1 MNFRPFALLAFIS
14 PIVLPYASSQ
24 TARPTL
30 AASSVTAV
38 PPLILYSGQVESRTG
53 QMFATFLIYQEQS
66 GGEPLFTESQA
77 LALDATGHYKV
88 QLGASNPNGL
98 PSDLFSSGEARWLE
112 VQIAGEPAQPRVL
125 LVSVPY
131 ALKAAD
137 SAMLGGLPAS
147 AFALAGSNTGLVDA
161 ATATISP
168 DASAPTVTTTGGTA
182 NNLAKFSG
190 TSTIV
195 NSIIYDNGTDVGIG
209 TTSPSAKLT
218 VDGTMTV
225 DGASTLNGTVTL
237 PAQGTATAAKADS
250 SQPFKLYTSAYNSSS
265 RSVVTPRFQLM
276 AEVTGNDTSSPNGTL
291 NLLASPNASAPAE
304 TGFYINTNGTIHFA
318 PNQTFPGADITG
330 TVNASSYDLG
340 GSLFATGSASM
351 ESAYL
356 GFSGNT
362 KSTGIEN
369 TGTGYLALSSDTTGT
384 DNTATGALALFSN
397 TTGGYNTATGLVAL
411 YANTTGQSNTANGA
425 STLTN
430 NADGSYNTANGFT
443 ALTNNTDGSQNTA
456 SGAFALYENTTGDDN
471 TAVGAYSLLDNT
483 TGSFLTAVGYEATSS
498 GSAVIN
504 NSTALGANATVG
516 QSNSLILGQTTD
528 GEPGASFVNVGIG
541 TATPR
546 TTLEVAVNAPNALG
560 PVLTLTNSGEG
571 GSAIDF
577 NTSQPLAGATY
588 TPAARIVAYDNG
600 TIDSGS
606 GSRGIAMQSR
616 AGQGL
621 QNNLVVDG
629 NGVHVPGALEGGV
642 NNSKIDHP
650 LDPAN
655 KYLVHSSVQSS
666 EMMNIY
672 TGNIVTD
679 GLGLATVKLPEWFEA
694 ENSDFRYQLTVL
706 DERFAQAVIS
716 KKIKNGQFTIHTN
729 ASNVEVSWQITAIRQ
744 DAYAKAHPLV
754 VEQQKPAGERNFY
767 LHPELYG
774 KSAERQAGASHIYGQ
789 PASAVGKSFPVP
801 PRPETKLPVL
811 PATNRPGLPNLKD
824 PTQRPATTPVAQLAT
839 K

>member
-1 MNFRPFALLAFIS
+1 M
-14 PIVLPYASSQ
+14 
-24 TARPTL
+24 
-30 AASSVTAV
+30 
-38 PPLILYSGQVESRTG
+38 
-53 QMFATFLIYQEQS
+53 
-66 GGEPLFTESQA
+66 
-77 LALDATGHYKV
+77 
-88 QLGASNPNGL
+88 
-98 PSDLFSSGEARWLE
+98 
-112 VQIAGEPAQPRVL
+112 
-125 LVSVPY
+125 
-131 ALKAAD
+131 
-137 SAMLGGLPAS
+137 
-147 AFALAGSNTGLVDA
+147 
-161 ATATISP
+161 
-168 DASAPTVTTTGGTA
+168 TTTGGTA
-182 NNLAKFSG
+182 NKVAKFSG
-190 TSTIV
+190 TNTIA
-195 NSIIYDNGTDVGIG
+195 NSIIYDNGTEVGIG
-209 TTSPSAKLT
+209 TTTPTATLT
-218 VDGTMTV
+218 VDGALTV
-225 DGASTLNGTVTL
+225 NGNSTYDGQLVL
-237 PAQGTATAAKADS
+237 PARGTATASAGFA
-250 SQPFKLYTSAYNSSS
+250 SQFVKLQTSAYNSNSKA
-265 RSVVTPRFQLM
+265 VVPPRFQLQ
-276 AEVTGNDTSSPNGTL
+276 AEVTGNNTASPNATL
-291 NLLASPNASAPAE
+291 NLLASATSTTPVE

-318 PNQTFPGADITG
+318 ANQTFPGADITG

-340 GSLFATGSASM
+340 GSLFAAGSAST

-356 GFSGNT
+356 GFAGST
-362 KSTGIEN
+362 SSTGVEN
-369 TGTGYLALSSDTTGT
+369 TGIGYLALSSDTTGT
-384 DNTATGALALFSN
+384 DNTATGVLALSNN

-411 YANTTGQSNTANGA
+411 YGNTTGQSNTANGA

-430 NADGSYNTANGFT
+430 NADGSYNTASGFT
-443 ALTNNTDGSQNTA
+443 ALTNNADGSQNTA

-483 TGSFLTAVGYEATSS
+483 TGSFLTAVGYDATSS
-498 GSAVIN
+498 DSAVIN
-504 NSTALGANATVG
+504 NSTALGAHATVG

-528 GEPGASFVNVGIG
+528 GKPGASFVNVGIG

-577 NTSQPLAGATY
+577 NTSQPVAGATY

-600 TIDSGS
+600 TVDGGS

-629 NGVHVPGALEGGV
+629 NGVHVPGALEAGV
-642 NNSKIDHP
+642 NNSRIDHP

-679 GLGLATVKLPEWFEA
+679 ELGLATVKLPEWFEA

-716 KKIKNGQFTIHTN
+716 KKIQNGQFTIHTN

-754 VEQQKPAGERNFY
+754 VEQLKPASERNFY

-774 KSAERQAGASHIYGQ
+774 QSAERQAGASHIYGQ

-811 PATNRPGLPNLKD
+811 PATNRPRLPNLKD
-824 PTQRPATTPVAQLAT
+824 PTQRPATSPVAQLAT